1 MTVSLKNKLSERRVP
16 AKVSESKASEFVGV
30 SNKRK
35 VCPKRRPLPA
45 QCRRRVSFHR
55 LGPNRYRHPTTTT
68 MAKGKSKRKQKDGP
82 PGAEGGA
89 GPSADY
95 QGPGESWGG
104 EHMNQ
109 AAAPILAMHPSGAHV
124 AVAYGKGVAVFDT
137 ATGARIPLRAASDVP
152 SIGEGV
158 AHTPASPAMRAPLD
172 PSGDWH
178 AEAIRAIAF
187 DPSGRFLAT
196 AGDDKA
202 VRLFAKTDEPAYECV
217 RRWHDRKKVTRFFSF
232 PHAGN

>member
-1 MTVSLKNKLSERRVP
+1 
-16 AKVSESKASEFVGV
+16 
-30 SNKRK
+30 
-35 VCPKRRPLPA
+35 
-45 QCRRRVSFHR
+45 
-55 LGPNRYRHPTTTT
+55 

-109 AAAPILAMHPSGAHV
+109 AAAPILAMHPIGAHV

-217 RRWHDRKKVTRFFSF
+217 RRWHDRKKVRSFFFISTRAIILTSCLFAINSH
-232 PHAGN
+232 PRSRSTTPERT

>member
-1 MTVSLKNKLSERRVP
+1 MTKSTNKFALAAGHWLSVAVAYR
-16 AKVSESKASEFVGV
+16 SI
-30 SNKRK
+30 
-35 VCPKRRPLPA
+35 A
-45 QCRRRVSFHR
+45 QDRIDIAT
-55 LGPNRYRHPTTTT
+55 RHPTT

-124 AVAYGKGVAVFDT
+124 AVAYGKGVAIFDT

-217 RRWHDRKKVTRFFSF
+217 RRWHDRKKVRGFFFISIRAIRLTSCLF
-232 PHAGN
+232 AINSHPRSRSTTLERT

>member
-1 MTVSLKNKLSERRVP
+1 
-16 AKVSESKASEFVGV
+16 
-30 SNKRK
+30 
-35 VCPKRRPLPA
+35 
-45 QCRRRVSFHR
+45 
-55 LGPNRYRHPTTTT
+55 

-89 GPSADY
+89 GPSADS

-202 VRLFAKTDEPAYECV
+202 VRLFAKTDEPASECV
-217 RRWHDRKKVTRFFSF
+217 RRWPDRKKVTRFFSF